1 VGVSFIK
8 MFPSKGSGPR
18 STLLEMLDS
27 ISVQEKETMEVLPP
41 PLPVRPSSRARLPSS
56 VIKARKHL
64 VLDHVT
70 PPTSKSS
77 TVTSTPEKNSHMCDS
92 PMANLA
98 SSANSEM
105 CTPRPYSSQLALDS
119 CSGDESA
126 IGNVQTVSRVMVDE
140 GSSDLVTSP
149 SFIPGACK
157 LAEAREGEGGA
168 AVSDCRDIG
177 YDSQQ
182 PVVISAVQEVEVG
195 QPTFSFLTSESTL
208 PPHTP
213 VQQDPVAAVP
223 MTPPTTGRKWK
234 DDGTLRLKKV
244 CNATILNSSWW
255 FSFVHPFCL
264 LSSVKWMPGLP
275 IKKRSKIC
283 TFYSAEVYASS
294 MWYECIRCQCSM
306 YLSEGV
312 QLKCN
317 VRVESCRLIT
327 LLGY

>member
-1 VGVSFIK
+1 MGVSFIK

-64 VLDHVT
+64 VLDHAT
-70 PPTSKSS
+70 LPTSKSS
-77 TVTSTPEKNSHMCDS
+77 TVTSTPEKNNHMCDS

-119 CSGDESA
+119 CSGDGSA
-126 IGNVQTVSRVMVDE
+126 IGNAQPVSRVMVDE

-182 PVVISAVQEVEVG
+182 PVVISAVHEVEVG

-244 CNATILNSSWW
+244 CNATILNSSWL

-264 LSSVKWMPGLP
+264 LSSVKWMPGVP

-283 TFYSAEVYASS
+283 TF
-294 MWYECIRCQCSM
+294 
-306 YLSEGV
+306 
-312 QLKCN
+312 
-317 VRVESCRLIT
+317 
-327 LLGY
+327 

>member
-208 PPHTP
+208 PPH
-213 VQQDPVAAVP
+213 
-223 MTPPTTGRKWK
+223 
-234 DDGTLRLKKV
+234 
-244 CNATILNSSWW
+244 NATILNSSWW